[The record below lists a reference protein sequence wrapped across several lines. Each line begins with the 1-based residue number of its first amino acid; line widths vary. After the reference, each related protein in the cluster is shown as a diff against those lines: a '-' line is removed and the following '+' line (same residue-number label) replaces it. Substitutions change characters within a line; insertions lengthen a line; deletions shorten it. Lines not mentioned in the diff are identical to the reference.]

1 MSLRKR
7 MPRRPRVSFVPDEL
21 SAAARELWPQRDA
34 MPTPQ
39 AVAAILDATRSE
51 PALRLELLSWLRRTA
66 VPRGQELH
74 SFVGM
79 LIAIVAIGVSVTA
92 ANPIV
97 SITVVIASLAG
108 LFWLL
113 ALSTDVLIDLS
124 ERSRHSTAWL
134 GAVEDAI
141 DAERS
146 RSRRWRRQR

>member
-1 MSLRKR
+1 
-7 MPRRPRVSFVPDEL
+7 
-21 SAAARELWPQRDA
+21 

-39 AVAAILDATRSE
+39 TVATIIDATRSE

-79 LIAIVAIGVSVTA
+79 LIAIVAIAISVTA
-92 ANPIV
+92 ANPLVTIA
-97 SITVVIASLAG
+97 VVALSLVG

-134 GAVEDAI
+134 SAIEDAI
-141 DAERS
+141 NAEQARKS
-146 RSRRWRRQR
+146 RWRRRR

>member
-1 MSLRKR
+1 
-7 MPRRPRVSFVPDEL
+7 
-21 SAAARELWPQRDA
+21 

-39 AVAAILDATRSE
+39 TVATILDATRSE
-51 PALRLELLSWLRRTA
+51 PALRLEMLSWLRRTA

-79 LIAIVAIGVSVTA
+79 LIAIVAIGVSITA
-92 ANPIV
+92 ANPLVTIA
-97 SITVVIASLAG
+97 VIALSLVG

-134 GAVEDAI
+134 GALEDAI
-141 DAERS
+141 DAEQARS
-146 RSRRWRRQR
+146 WRWRRRR